1 VAIVMRRKSEFLRQY
16 FSGLALEETL
26 SGILFAAPFL
36 IGFVVFIAYPMLYS
50 IALVFQNWDLLSP
63 PVFVGFSNIV
73 KVFRDPVANLSL
85 YNTAYYAILAVPI
98 QLVIA
103 FLLAMALNQP
113 IKGRSFYRAGFYMPM
128 IVPVVASAVIWQRVF
143 HPEFGLLNEVIGW
156 VGLAPR
162 KWLWDPGLAK
172 PSFIFMSF
180 WMIGRQ
186 MVIFIAGLQNI
197 PQSLLEAASI
207 DGAGRLRQMLHI
219 IIPLMTPIIFY
230 NMVMAIIASFQIF
243 APAMLMTSGGPQNA
257 TLFAVLNIYRN
268 AFEYYNMGYASAL
281 AWELFLIVVGF
292 TITQFYVSRRWVYYE
307 TE

>member
-1 VAIVMRRKSEFLRQY
+1 VTAISQSGRGFYRRY
-16 FSGLALEETL
+16 FKGLALEETL
-26 SGILFAAPFL
+26 AGLLFAAPFL
-36 IGFVVFIAYPMLYS
+36 IGFCVFIAYPMIYS
-50 IALVFQNWDLLSP
+50 IVLVFQNWDLLSP
-63 PVFVGFSNIV
+63 PVFVGFSNII
-73 KVFRDPVANLSL
+73 KVISDPVAKLSL
-85 YNTAYYAILAVPI
+85 YNTAYYTFLAVPF
-98 QLVIA
+98 QLVIS

-113 IKGRSFYRAGFYMPM
+113 IKARSFYRAGFYMPM
-128 IVPVVASAVIWQRVF
+128 IVPVVASAVVWQRVF
-143 HPEFGLLNEVIGW
+143 HPEFGLLNEVLGW
-156 VGLAPR
+156 GGISPQ
-162 KWLWDPGLAK
+162 KWLWDPALAK

-197 PQSLLEAASI
+197 PQSLIEAASI
-207 DGAGRLRQMLHI
+207 DGAGRLRQMRHI

-281 AWELFLIVVGF
+281 AWELFLIVIGF

>member
-1 VAIVMRRKSEFLRQY
+1 MTAISQRGRGFFRQY
-16 FSGLALEETL
+16 FTGLALEESL
-26 SGILFAAPFL
+26 AGLLFAAPFL
-36 IGFVVFIAYPMLYS
+36 VGFCVFIAYPMIYS
-50 IALVFQNWDLLSP
+50 IVLIFQNWDLLSP
-63 PVFVGFSNIV
+63 PVFVGFGNIANV
-73 KVFRDPVANLSL
+73 ISAPVAWLSL
-85 YNTAYYAILAVPI
+85 YNTAYYTFLAVPF
-98 QLVIA
+98 QLVIS
-103 FLLAMALNQP
+103 FLLALALNQP
-113 IKGRSFYRAGFYMPM
+113 IKARSFYRAGFYMPM
-128 IVPVVASAVIWQRVF
+128 IVPVVASAVVWQRVF

-156 VGLAPR
+156 AGISPQ
-162 KWLWDPGLAK
+162 KWLWDPALAK

-207 DGAGRLRQMLHI
+207 DGAGRLRQMRHI

-243 APAMLMTSGGPQNA
+243 APAILMTDGGPQNA

-292 TITQFYVSRRWVYYE
+292 TIAQFYVSRRWVYYE